1 MVIVGG
7 GFGGLEAA
15 KALRGS
21 KVRVTLVD
29 RRNHHVFQP
38 LLYQVATA
46 ALNPANIASPIR
58 RILRGVENVEVWLG
72 DVESVDVPAKALKM
86 ADSDIHYDYLIVA
99 TGATHSYFGHDEWA
113 VDAPG
118 LKSIEDATA
127 IRRRILLAFEA
138 AEREPD
144 PRRRREW
151 TTFVVVGAGPTGVE
165 LAGALA
171 EIARHDL
178 VHEFHH
184 INPAR
189 SRVILLEAGPRVLPA
204 YPEDLSAKAQKQLE
218 GLGVDVRVG
227 TKVTGVDEGGVSTE
241 GGQIAARTVL
251 WGAGVQGSP
260 LAKTLGVPLDR
271 AGRVK
276 VEPDLTIPGHPE
288 VFVVGDLAALE
299 QDGNLVPGVAP
310 AAMQG
315 GKYAAK
321 TILATLSGKPRKPF
335 RYSDKGV
342 ARHDRPARGRRPDRQ
357 GPPLGLHRLDGLVV
371 DPRLLP
377 DRLPKPTAGDAR
389 MGLALRV
396 PRSRRAADHRSG
408 RGPPGAR
415 PFGVARPSIGG
426 RGPRLSGP
434 RWADVTIPAQ
444 LFRPTRP
451 QASFPDV

>member
-1 MVIVGG
+1 MADHGHAVTVPKVLPHVVIVGG

-15 KALRGS
+15 KAFRGS

-72 DVESVDVPAKALKM
+72 DVESVDVQAKVLKLT
-86 ADSDIHYDYLIVA
+86 DGEIHFDYLIVA
-99 TGATHSYFGHDEWA
+99 TGATHSYFGHEEWSA
-113 VDAPG
+113 DAPG
-118 LKSIEDATA
+118 LKSIEDAVE

-151 TTFVVVGAGPTGVE
+151 TTFVVVGAGPTGAE

-178 VHEFHH
+178 IHEFRH

-189 SRVILLEAGPRVLPA
+189 SRVILLEAGPRVLPS
-204 YPEDLSAKAQKQLE
+204 YSEDLSAKAQKQLE

-227 TKVTGVDEGGVSTE
+227 TKVTGVDNEGVSTE
-241 GGQIAARTVL
+241 GGHISARTVL
-251 WGAGVQGSP
+251 WGAGVEGSP
-260 LAKTLGVPLDR
+260 LAKSLGVPLDR

-276 VEPDLTIPGHPE
+276 VMPDLSIPGASS
-288 VFVVGDLAALE
+288 VFVVGDLAAVE
-299 QDGNLVPGVAP
+299 QDGQLVPGVAP

-315 GKYAAK
+315 GKHAAK
-321 TILATLSGKPRKPF
+321 AILATLKGKPRPRF
-335 RYSDKGV
+335 RYLDKGSLATIGRHAAV
-342 ARHDRPARGRRPDRQ
+342 AQIGKLHLSGFIAWMAWSLIHIFFLIGFRNRVLVMLEWGWLYLFHDRGSRLITGDVEDLMEHDRATVHDHPSPAKIHG
-357 GPPLGLHRLDGLVV
+357 
-371 DPRLLP
+371 
-377 DRLPKPTAGDAR
+377 
-389 MGLALRV
+389 
-396 PRSRRAADHRSG
+396 
-408 RGPPGAR
+408 
-415 PFGVARPSIGG
+415 
-426 RGPRLSGP
+426 
-434 RWADVTIPAQ
+434 
-444 LFRPTRP
+444 
-451 QASFPDV
+451 